1 MISFRPMSQADLDFV
16 LEIEKKSFV
25 NPVSKNKLIKEID
38 YNRLARYYIML
49 LDDVIIGYFGMWI
62 ISDEGHILN
71 IAIDPNYRGKGYGN
85 TLLKELISIAKE
97 NSVCKLTL
105 EVRENNETA
114 KNLYKKYNFKALGR
128 RKDYY
133 KEPKEDALIMWLDL
147 GEENDINNTSD
158 RNIM

>member
-133 KEPKEDALIMWLDL
+133 REPTEDALIMWLDL
-147 GEENDINNTSD
+147 GENKWH
-158 RNIM
+158 